1 MDKGRIQNLLRLFV
15 TAQRPPMN
23 GQTRLKA
30 REFARKIREHLKN
43 AKHAAELTKHLE
55 RLAAD
60 AYAVANMPG
69 WDDQEMARKGLK
81 SLGTPTAELPANIEM
96 PLPPKKK

>member
-1 MDKGRIQNLLRLFV
+1 MKFTL
-15 TAQRPPMN
+15 
-23 GQTRLKA
+23 
-30 REFARKIREHLKN
+30 REFARKIREHLKT
-43 AKHAAELTKHLE
+43 AKHTPELTKHLE

-60 AYAVANMPG
+60 AYAVSNMPG

-81 SLGTPTAELPANIEM
+81 SLGTPAAELPGDIAV

>member
-1 MDKGRIQNLLRLFV
+1 MKFTL
-15 TAQRPPMN
+15 
-23 GQTRLKA
+23 
-30 REFARKIREHLKN
+30 REFARKIREHLKT
-43 AKHAAELTKHLE
+43 AKHTPELTKHLE

-60 AYAVANMPG
+60 DYAVSNNPG

-81 SLGTPTAELPANIEM
+81 SLGMPATELPGDIEM